1 MVIYDCTYVHVK
13 DYRQKVETKS
23 KLTGEIIIQQ
33 TKNRKDEVILKKM
46 MKVKKDAEGGKRE
59 LKKATKKKMNLYFVA
74 ASCFRLIFSQFS
86 FIYFP
91 HEKDIDRQHNSKSER
106 AFLNSIP
113 FFV

>member
-1 MVIYDCTYVHVK
+1 MVIYVCTYMHVQ
-13 DYRQKVETKS
+13 DNRQKVETKC

-33 TKNRKDEVILKKM
+33 KNIGKDEV
-46 MKVKKDAEGGKRE
+46 VVENEEGNWNQR
-59 LKKATKKKMNLYFVA
+59 KKKKNLYFVA

-113 FFV
+113 FFISFLGFVCMCV